1 MVIVKYILKRIAQ
14 TMIVLFFVSLFAF
27 FIIRIA
33 PGNPARMVLPDGA
46 TEEQVAAM
54 EAKLGLDR
62 PLYEQYLRYM
72 GGVLRGNLGISAAYG
87 TPCKDLIFG
96 RLPATIKL
104 AVTTYFIALLIAVP
118 LGIAAGSHQGT
129 IWDFCAMLFALIG
142 QSIAPLWLG
151 ILLMYLFAVKLG
163 WLPAMGYG
171 GIVFLI
177 MPAFAL
183 GYPNAAQL
191 TRLCRSSM
199 IDILHEDYITATYAK
214 GMSNHEVNT
223 KYAFK
228 NALIPVIT
236 MVGMD
241 MGVLMTGAVVI
252 ETLFAWPGIGQLSFQ
267 AIGNRYYQL
276 VQSLL
281 LVSATII
288 ALVNLL
294 VDIVNSFIDP
304 RVSLE

>member
-1 MVIVKYILKRIAQ
+1 
-14 TMIVLFFVSLFAF
+14 
-27 FIIRIA
+27 
-33 PGNPARMVLPDGA
+33 
-46 TEEQVAAM
+46 
-54 EAKLGLDR
+54 
-62 PLYEQYLRYM
+62 
-72 GGVLRGNLGISAAYG
+72 
-87 TPCKDLIFG
+87 
-96 RLPATIKL
+96 
-104 AVTTYFIALLIAVP
+104 
-118 LGIAAGSHQGT
+118 
-129 IWDFCAMLFALIG
+129 
-142 QSIAPLWLG
+142 
-151 ILLMYLFAVKLG
+151 
-163 WLPAMGYG
+163 
-171 GIVFLI
+171 
-177 MPAFAL
+177 
-183 GYPNAAQL
+183 
-191 TRLCRSSM
+191 M

-267 AIGNRYYQL
+267 AIGNRDYQL